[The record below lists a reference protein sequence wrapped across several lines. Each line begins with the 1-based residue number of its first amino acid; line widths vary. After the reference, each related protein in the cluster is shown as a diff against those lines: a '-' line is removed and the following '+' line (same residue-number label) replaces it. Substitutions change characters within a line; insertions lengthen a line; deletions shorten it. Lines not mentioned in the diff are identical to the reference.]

1 MLKLMIAVLLP
12 FSVMSQVKRFEF
24 TQNKMGSPFHII
36 FYCDDSL
43 KAVHVS
49 NTCFMMV
56 DSLNKIFSDY
66 DSASEI
72 NRMGRDAYVKPQKV
86 SVELM
91 HLLQLSSKAY
101 KKSEGA
107 FDISMGSLTQLWRY
121 SKKQKIFPSPF
132 AVDSAQ
138 KLTGFHHLFIDTL
151 QQTLSFMAP
160 GIKLDFGG
168 IVKGYAAQK
177 VVDYLSLQNIVSAL
191 ADAGGDIAISNAPP
205 QKDGWLV
212 AVNVPESTTESWNKK
227 LTLHNKS
234 VATSGDVYQY
244 TLHEGKKY
252 SHIINPETGYGI
264 TSQRNVTVIAGDGAT
279 ADWLATACSI
289 LPIGKSVRLAKKQHA
304 ALMIAYIKNKKVAVR
319 KTKNFDLYFTEQ

>member
-1 MLKLMIAVLLP
+1 MLKIIMAMLFPVSLLA
-12 FSVMSQVKRFEF
+12 QARRFEF
-24 TQNKMGSPFHII
+24 TQNKMGSPFQII

-43 KAVHVS
+43 KAVRVS

-66 DSASEI
+66 DTTSEI
-72 NRMGRDAYVKPQKV
+72 TKVSRNAYANPQKI
-86 SVELM
+86 SGELM
-91 HLLQLSSKAY
+91 HLLQLSSHAY
-101 KKSEGA
+101 KNSEGA
-107 FDISMGSLTQLWRY
+107 FDISIGNLSQLWRY

-132 AVDSAQ
+132 AVDSTQ
-138 KLTGFHHLFIDTL
+138 KLTGFHHLLIDTVR
-151 QQTLSFMAP
+151 QTLSFMVP

-177 VVDYLSLQNIVSAL
+177 VVDYLLSQSIVSAL

-212 AVNVPESTTESWNKK
+212 AVNVPESATESWKKK

-289 LPIGKSVRLAKKQHA
+289 LPIRKSLRLAKKQHA
-304 ALMIAYIKNKKVAVR
+304 ALMIAYMKNERIAVR